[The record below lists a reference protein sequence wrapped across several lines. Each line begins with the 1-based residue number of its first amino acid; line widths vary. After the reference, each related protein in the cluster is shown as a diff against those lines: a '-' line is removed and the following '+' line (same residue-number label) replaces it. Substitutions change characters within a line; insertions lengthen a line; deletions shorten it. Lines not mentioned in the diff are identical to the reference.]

1 VGSARLVGD
10 PPSPRTFRPQLSPPT
25 EEIVL
30 RALRRD
36 PDERYATALAL
47 KADLDHPE
55 SVVVSGLAEHL
66 QPPTRWRRARRNAR
80 YLFLVA
86 GVPLI
91 AQIVLFALLWRHF
104 SRKG

>member
-1 VGSARLVGD
+1 M
-10 PPSPRTFRPQLSPPT
+10 RPELSPAT

-36 PDERYATALAL
+36 PDERYATALAM

-55 SVVVSGLAEHL
+55 SLVVSGLAQHL
-66 QPPTRWRRARRNAR
+66 QPPTRWRKAVRTAR
-80 YLFLVA
+80 YVFLVA

-91 AQIVLFALLWRHF
+91 AQIVLFALLWRRF
-104 SRKG
+104 SHKG